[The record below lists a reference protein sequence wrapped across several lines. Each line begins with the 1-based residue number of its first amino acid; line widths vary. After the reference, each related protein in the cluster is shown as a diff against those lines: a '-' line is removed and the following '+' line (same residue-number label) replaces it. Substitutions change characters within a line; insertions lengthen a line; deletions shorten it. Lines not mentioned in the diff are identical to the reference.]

1 MPINGVAYTPEALWQ
16 SAREHRQAAA
26 SRRELMELR
35 PSADL
40 LTSVLHH
47 YFKAA
52 NAQFLGD
59 RLAERRA
66 NHA

>member
-1 MPINGVAYTPEALWQ
+1 
-16 SAREHRQAAA
+16 
-26 SRRELMELR
+26 MELR

-40 LTSVLHH
+40 LTAVLHH
-47 YFKAA
+47 HFKAA